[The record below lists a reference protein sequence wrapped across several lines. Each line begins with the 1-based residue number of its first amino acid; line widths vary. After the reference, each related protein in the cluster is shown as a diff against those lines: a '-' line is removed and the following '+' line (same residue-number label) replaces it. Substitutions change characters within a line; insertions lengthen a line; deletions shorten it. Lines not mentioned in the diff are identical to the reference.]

1 MNISKSPHTTTKSQT
16 HPLRRVLIAVAIILL
31 LALGG
36 FCIWRFWLAPTSE
49 TPPNDTP
56 MVGEDESEADDTDD
70 TTDQPLD
77 TGGETTTPTEPD
89 QKVPQ
94 YEADDPNTLTGLTG
108 SIARKTIQG
117 DTATIVA
124 MIDQYLHSTGLCTLR
139 LISRDTGEVIYT
151 ASEDATADVTTS
163 ICGTFTVSLA
173 HIPAGTYQIQIE
185 LSGDD
190 KTGLISDEL
199 EVK

>member
-1 MNISKSPHTTTKSQT
+1 MNISKSPHTTTKPQT

-49 TPPNDTP
+49 TPPNDTLII
-56 MVGEDESEADDTDD
+56 GEDESETDD
-70 TTDQPLD
+70 TANQPLD

-94 YEADDPNTLTGLTG
+94 YEADDPNTLAGLTG

-163 ICGTFTVSLA
+163 ICGAFTVSLA

>member
-56 MVGEDESEADDTDD
+56 MVGEDESEADD
-70 TTDQPLD
+70 QPLD
-77 TGGETTTPTEPD
+77 AGGETTTPTEPD

-94 YEADDPNTLTGLTG
+94 YEADDPNTLAGLTG

-163 ICGTFTVSLA
+163 ICGAFTVSLA

>member
-1 MNISKSPHTTTKSQT
+1 MNISKSPHTTTKPQT
-16 HPLRRVLIAVAIILL
+16 HPLRRVLIAVAVILL

-49 TPPNDTP
+49 PETPPDETLI
-56 MVGEDESEADDTDD
+56 VGEDETETDD
-70 TTDQPLD
+70 TADQPLD
-77 TGGETTTPTEPD
+77 AGGDTAAPTEPD

-94 YEADDPNTLTGLTG
+94 YEADDPNTLAGLTG

-117 DTATIVA
+117 NTATIVA

-163 ICGTFTVSLA
+163 ICGAFTVSLA
-173 HIPAGTYQIQIE
+173 NIPAGTYQIQIE

>member
-1 MNISKSPHTTTKSQT
+1 M
-16 HPLRRVLIAVAIILL
+16 
-31 LALGG
+31 ALGG

-49 TPPNDTP
+49 TETPPDETLII
-56 MVGEDESEADDTDD
+56 GEDESETDD
-70 TTDQPLD
+70 TADQPLD
-77 TGGETTTPTEPD
+77 AGGDTTTPTEPD

-94 YEADDPNTLTGLTG
+94 YEADDPNTLAGLTG

-151 ASEDATADVTTS
+151 ASEDAAADVTTS
-163 ICGTFTVSLA
+163 ICGTFIVSLA

>member
-1 MNISKSPHTTTKSQT
+1 MNISKSPHTTTKPQT
-16 HPLRRVLIAVAIILL
+16 HPLRRVLIAVAVILL

-49 TPPNDTP
+49 TETPPDEALIT
-56 MVGEDESEADDTDD
+56 GEDESATDD
-70 TTDQPLD
+70 TADQPLD
-77 TGGETTTPTEPD
+77 AGGDTAAPTEPD

-94 YEADDPNTLTGLTG
+94 YEADDPNTLAGLTG

-163 ICGTFTVSLA
+163 ICGAFTVSLA

>member
-16 HPLRRVLIAVAIILL
+16 NPLRRVLIAVAIILF

-49 TPPNDTP
+49 TPPDDTP
-56 MVGEDESEADDTDD
+56 IVGEDESEADDTA
-70 TTDQPLD
+70 DQPLD

-94 YEADDPNTLTGLTG
+94 YEADDPNTLAGLTG

-163 ICGTFTVSLA
+163 ICGAFTVSLA